1 MWGSFLCGLCLLSDW
16 SVKQCWE
23 SCHGGW
29 RMDADQT
36 SYPRDVFHHHNRG
49 GLWVWGTTYHT
60 PSRGR
65 WNQSP
70 HQLLPVQR
78 LGSHESVPI
87 LLNLITNTMQYLFVT
102 EMWFHMRRQQ
112 LFTSLAPAFSSIVSF
127 YPGCYG
133 VDPASVS
140 KEWKCARCKA
150 NAMTEVCKFS
160 GVDLHGSTWI
170 LTEIPDDSLWFAAS
184 SYSNKIFCVVGLDN
198 SLITC
203 CFCRIAVYVR
213 WEVEPCK
220 RPTITSK

>member
-1 MWGSFLCGLCLLSDW
+1 MHSDVRLISLWTVPSVRLISQAVLRVLSWWLEDGCGPNLLSQRCVSPPQQRRTL
-16 SVKQCWE
+16 SVRNNLSHPIQRKME
-23 SCHGGW
+23 PVSSS
-29 RMDADQT
+29 AA
-36 SYPRDVFHHHNRG
+36 
-49 GLWVWGTTYHT
+49 
-60 PSRGR
+60 PSAAFGFTRVSTHIAKLDHKYNAVLICYR
-65 WNQSP
+65 N
-70 HQLLPVQR
+70 VI
-78 LGSHESVPI
+78 SHETATVI
-87 LLNLITNTMQYLFVT
+87 Y
-102 EMWFHMRRQQ
+102 
-112 LFTSLAPAFSSIVSF
+112 SLAPAFSSIVSF

-213 WEVEPCK
+213 
-220 RPTITSK
+220 